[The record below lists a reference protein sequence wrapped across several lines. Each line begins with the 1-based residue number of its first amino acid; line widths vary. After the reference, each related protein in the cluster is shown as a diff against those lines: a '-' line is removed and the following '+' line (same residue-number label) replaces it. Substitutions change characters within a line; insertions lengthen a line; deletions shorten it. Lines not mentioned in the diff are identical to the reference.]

1 MKTVTTALIEALEF
15 LDETPATTEMIEF
28 SLIEDDTVER
38 SVFKLQWENEATFK
52 FEVLVSVKNNNAA
65 ACVLHRRK
73 FKRVR
78 MNRIMNTLMN
88 ALNNDPLDMP
98 ALDDGKYI
106 PSDDD

>member
-15 LDETPATTEMIEF
+15 LDETPETTEMIEF

-52 FEVLVSVKNNNAA
+52 FEVLVSVKTNNAA

-106 PSDDD
+106 PSDED

>member
-1 MKTVTTALIEALEF
+1 MKTVTSALLEALEF
-15 LDETPATTEMIEF
+15 LDENPETTEMISF
-28 SLIEDDTVER
+28 NLIDDDTVER

-52 FEVLVSVKNNNAA
+52 FEVLVSLKNNNVV

-106 PSDDD
+106 PSDED